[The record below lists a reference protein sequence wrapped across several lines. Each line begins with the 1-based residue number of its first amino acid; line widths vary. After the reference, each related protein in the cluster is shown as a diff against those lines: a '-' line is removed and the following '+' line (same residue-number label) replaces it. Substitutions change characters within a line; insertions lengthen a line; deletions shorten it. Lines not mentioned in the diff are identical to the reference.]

1 MEAPDLESGRENKN
15 SALSGEE
22 NVKKDKGDDV
32 LEGGWGND
40 IYEWSP
46 GDGNDTIKNKDVD
59 PWGNEYKSVLRF
71 GPGVLPEDLS
81 LRSVE
86 DDLVAT
92 VRSTG
97 ETITVKRWYAGESNR
112 LYAFEFASW
121 NSRASWKPC

>member
-1 MEAPDLESGRENKN
+1 MHMTKRLFDL
-15 SALSGEE
+15 
-22 NVKKDKGDDV
+22 
-32 LEGGWGND
+32 
-40 IYEWSP
+40 
-46 GDGNDTIKNKDVD
+46 
-59 PWGNEYKSVLRF
+59 WGNEYKSVLRF

-112 LYAFEFASW
+112 LYAFISLL
-121 NSRASWKPC
+121 WKKR